1 MDNICTLVRDQEAN
15 YVEGTTTIS
24 KYVDFSMYEVV
35 NTIDAYMN
43 SVHISGPSDALG
55 REKPFF
61 NIVVAARNIWYRATD
76 IDRKDIRLKV
86 TKSSDVILTLVA
98 NILLRQWMKKANF
111 GQVLNDWGR
120 TLATYG
126 SAVLKFVEKDG
137 ELIVS
142 VIPWNRLV
150 PDPIDFENN
159 LIIEVLEYTPAQL
172 RKNKAYNQEM
182 VAQLLDNTSL
192 RTDLN
197 NQTKDSKKGYIKVY
211 EVHGELEK
219 SYLTDNESDDD
230 IYVQQMHAI
239 TFVKGDYDRSTKSYN
254 YDDYTLYSGPEK
266 KNPYLKTDLI
276 SEDGKTLA
284 IGAVQNLFQAQWM
297 VNHSVKIEKDV
308 LDMASLLILQ
318 TADKNLVGTNVL
330 TGLVTGDILTY
341 DATQDPNGVRQVNNA
356 HDITQ
361 IVAFGNMWQSLG
373 REING
378 ISEAMATGE
387 VKAGSAWRQTEALL
401 TESHSLFEIMKENK
415 GLAIEKM
422 LREYIIPHLKTKM
435 DTAEEIGEVLQDA
448 EVAQFDAIYVP
459 NEARRRNNRKIID
472 TVLKGEIAD
481 NGDMQMMEQ
490 DIKDELAPLG
500 NQRFLKPSDISTKT
514 WKEVL
519 KDFEWEPDVNP
530 TGEDTDDRA
539 VMETLNTMLQT
550 AVNNPELYR
559 FLVNKILE
567 RTGQISPVEIPNF
580 KPQQLSPEMVA
591 SGQNKQQN
599 VTSFQQNGR

>member
-1 MDNICTLVRDQEAN
+1 MNICSLVRDQEQN
-15 YVEGTTTIS
+15 YVEGTTSIS
-24 KYVDFSMYEVV
+24 KYVEFSMYETVQK
-35 NTIDAYMN
+35 IDSYMN
-43 SVHISGPSDALG
+43 SVHISGDVDAIG
-55 REKPFF
+55 RQKPFF

-86 TKSSDVILTLVA
+86 TKSSDVVLTLVA
-98 NILLRQWMKKANF
+98 NILLRQWMKKNHF

-142 VIPWNRLV
+142 VIPWNRLL
-150 PDPIDFENN
+150 PDVIDFENN

-172 RKNKAYNQEM
+172 RKNKAYDQDM
-182 VAQLLDNTSL
+182 VKQLLESESL

-197 NQTKDSKKGYIKVY
+197 NQTKDNKKGYIKVY
-211 EVHGELEK
+211 EVHGEIEK
-219 SYLTDNESDDD
+219 EYLTDKESDED
-230 IYVQQMHAI
+230 VFEQQMHVVC
-239 TFVKGDYDRSTKSYN
+239 FVKGDYDRSTRSYK
-254 YDDYTLYSGPEK
+254 YDDYTLYRGKEK

-284 IGAVQNLFQAQWM
+284 VGAVQNLFEAQWM
-297 VNHSVKIEKDV
+297 TNHSVKMEKDV
-308 LDMASLLILQ
+308 LDFASLMILQ
-318 TADKNLVGTNVL
+318 TADTGLVGMNVL
-330 TGLVTGDILTY
+330 NGLVTGDMLVY
-341 DATQDPNGVRQVNNA
+341 DAQKDPNGVRQVNNA
-356 HDITQ
+356 HDISQ
-361 IVAFGNMWQSLG
+361 IVTFGQMWQSLG

-435 DTAEEIGEVLQDA
+435 DTADEIGEVLQDA
-448 EVAQFDAIYVP
+448 EVAQFDSIYVP
-459 NEARRRNNRKIID
+459 NEARRRNNKRIKD
-472 TVLKGEIAD
+472 QVLSGQIAEQ
-481 NGDMQMMEQ
+481 GDLMTMEQ
-490 DIKDELAPLG
+490 DVKDELAPLG
-500 NQRFLKPSDISTKT
+500 NQRFLKPSDIPDKT
-514 WKEVL
+514 WKEML

-530 TGEDTDDRA
+530 TGEDSDDRA
-539 VMETLNTMLQT
+539 VMETLNTMLKT
-550 AVNNPELYR
+550 AVNQPELYK

-567 RTGQISPVEIPNF
+567 KTGQISPVEIPNF
-580 KPQQLSPEMVA
+580 KAPQQLSPMVA
-591 SGQNKQQN
+591 GQNTQSN
-599 VTSFQQNGR
+599 VASLQ

>member
-1 MDNICTLVRDQEAN
+1 MNICSLVRDQEQN
-15 YVEGTTTIS
+15 YVEGVTSIS
-24 KYVDFSMYEVV
+24 KYVSFNMYEVV

-43 SVHISGPSDALG
+43 SVHLSGSTDAIG

-86 TKSSDVILTLVA
+86 TKSSDVVLTLVA
-98 NILLRQWMKKANF
+98 NILLRQWMKKAHF

-142 VIPWNRLV
+142 VIPWNRLL
-150 PDPIDFENN
+150 PDVIDFENN

-172 RKNKAYNQEM
+172 RKNKAYDQDM
-182 VAQLLDNTSL
+182 VKQLLESESL

-197 NQTKDSKKGYIKVY
+197 NQTKDNKKGYIKVY
-211 EVHGELEK
+211 EVHGEIEK
-219 SYLTDNESDDD
+219 EYLTDKESDDD
-230 IYVQQMHAI
+230 VFEQQMHAVC
-239 TFVKGDYDRSTKSYN
+239 FVKGDYDRSTRSYK
-254 YDDYTLYSGPEK
+254 YDDYTLYRGKEK

-284 IGAVQNLFQAQWM
+284 VGAVQNLFEAQWM
-297 VNHSVKIEKDV
+297 TNHSVKMEKDV
-308 LDMASLLILQ
+308 LDFASLMILQ
-318 TADKNLVGTNVL
+318 TADTGLVGMNVL
-330 TGLVTGDILTY
+330 NGLVTGDMLVY
-341 DATQDPNGVRQVNNA
+341 DAQKDANGVRQVNNA
-356 HDITQ
+356 HDISQ
-361 IVAFGNMWQSLG
+361 IVTFGQMWQSLG

-459 NEARRRNNRKIID
+459 NEARRRNNKRIKD
-472 TVLKGEIAD
+472 QVLSGQIAEQ
-481 NGDMQMMEQ
+481 GDLMTMEQ
-490 DIKDELAPLG
+490 DVKDELAPLG
-500 NQRFLKPSDISTKT
+500 NQRFLKPSDIPDKT
-514 WKEVL
+514 WKEML

-530 TGEDTDDRA
+530 TGEDSDDRA
-539 VMETLNTMLQT
+539 VMETLNTMLKT
-550 AVNNPELYR
+550 AVNQPELYK

-567 RTGQISPVEIPNF
+567 KTGQISPVEIPNF
-580 KPQQLSPEMVA
+580 KAPQQLSPMVA
-591 SGQNKQQN
+591 GQNTQSN
-599 VTSFQQNGR
+599 VTSLQ

>member
-1 MDNICTLVRDQEAN
+1 MTDNICALVRDQENN
-15 YVEGTTTIS
+15 YVEGTTEIS
-24 KYVDFSMYEVV
+24 KYVSFNMFEVIQ
-35 NTIDAYMN
+35 TIDAYMN
-43 SVHISGPSDALG
+43 SVHLSGSTDAIG

-76 IDRKDIRLKV
+76 IDRKDIRLRV

-98 NILLRQWMKKANF
+98 NILLRQWMKKAHF

-150 PDPIDFENN
+150 PDVIDFENN

-172 RKNKAYNQEM
+172 RKNKAYDQEM
-182 VAQLLDNTSL
+182 VKQLLESQSL

-197 NQTKDSKKGYIKVY
+197 NQTKDNKKGYIKVY
-211 EVHGELEK
+211 EVHGEIEK
-219 SYLTDNESDDD
+219 EYLTDKETDDD
-230 IYVQQMHAI
+230 IFEQQMHAL
-239 TFVKGDYDRSTKSYN
+239 TFVKGDYDRSTRSYK
-254 YDDYTLYSGPEK
+254 YDDYTLYRGKEK
-266 KNPYLKTDLI
+266 KSPYLKTDLI

-284 IGAVQNLFQAQWM
+284 VGAVQNLFEAQWM
-297 VNHSVKIEKDV
+297 TNHSVKMEKDV
-308 LDMASLLILQ
+308 LDFASLMILQ
-318 TADKNLVGTNVL
+318 TADTGLVGMNVL
-330 TGLVTGDILTY
+330 NGLVTGDMLVY
-341 DATQDPNGVRQVNNA
+341 DAQKDPNGIRQVNNA
-356 HDITQ
+356 HDISQ
-361 IVAFGNMWQSLG
+361 IVTFGQMWQSLG

-387 VKAGSAWRQTEALL
+387 VKAGAAWRQTEALL

-448 EVAQFDAIYVP
+448 EVAQFDSIYVP
-459 NEARRRNNRKIID
+459 NEARRRNNKR
-472 TVLKGEIAD
+472 
-481 NGDMQMMEQ
+481 
-490 DIKDELAPLG
+490 IKDQVLSGQIAEQGDLTTMEEAIKSELAPLG
-500 NQRFLKPSDISTKT
+500 NQRFLKPSDISDKT
-514 WKEVL
+514 WKEML

-530 TGEDTDDRA
+530 TSEDSDDKA
-539 VMETLNTMLQT
+539 VMETLNTMLTT
-550 AVNNPELYR
+550 AVNQPELYK

-567 RTGQISPVEIPNF
+567 KTGQISPVEIPNF
-580 KPQQLSPEMVA
+580 KAPQQLSPMVA
-591 SGQNKQQN
+591 GQNNQQN
-599 VTSFQQNGR
+599 VTSLQ

>member
-1 MDNICTLVRDQEAN
+1 MTDNICALVRDQENN
-15 YVEGTTTIS
+15 YVEGTTEIS
-24 KYVDFSMYEVV
+24 KYVSFNMFEVIQ
-35 NTIDAYMN
+35 TIDAYMN
-43 SVHISGPSDALG
+43 SVHLSGSTDAIG

-76 IDRKDIRLKV
+76 IDRKDIRLRV

-98 NILLRQWMKKANF
+98 NILLRQWMKKAHF

-150 PDPIDFENN
+150 PDVIDFENN

-172 RKNKAYNQEM
+172 RKNKAYDQEM
-182 VAQLLDNTSL
+182 VKQLLESQSL

-197 NQTKDSKKGYIKVY
+197 NQTKDNKKGYIKVY
-211 EVHGELEK
+211 EVHGEIEK
-219 SYLTDNESDDD
+219 EYLTDKETDDD
-230 IYVQQMHAI
+230 IFEQQMHVI
-239 TFVKGDYDRSTKSYN
+239 SFVKGDYDRSTRSYK
-254 YDDYTLYSGPEK
+254 YDDYTLYRGKEK
-266 KNPYLKTDLI
+266 KSPYLKTDLI

-284 IGAVQNLFQAQWM
+284 VGAVQNLFEAQWM
-297 VNHSVKIEKDV
+297 TNHSVKMEKDV
-308 LDMASLLILQ
+308 LDFASLMILQ
-318 TADKNLVGTNVL
+318 TADTGLVGMNVL
-330 TGLVTGDILTY
+330 NGLVTGDMLVY
-341 DATQDPNGVRQVNNA
+341 DAQKDPNGIRQVNNA
-356 HDITQ
+356 HDISQ
-361 IVAFGNMWQSLG
+361 IVTFGQMWQSLG

-387 VKAGSAWRQTEALL
+387 VKAGAAWRQTEALL

-435 DTAEEIGEVLQDA
+435 DTADEIGEVLQDA
-448 EVAQFDAIYVP
+448 EVAQFDSIYVP
-459 NEARRRNNRKIID
+459 NEARRRNNKRIKD
-472 TVLKGEIAD
+472 QVLSGQIAEQ
-481 NGDMQMMEQ
+481 GDLMTMEE
-490 DIKDELAPLG
+490 DIKSELAPLG
-500 NQRFLKPSDISTKT
+500 SQRFLKPSDISDKT
-514 WKEVL
+514 WKEML

-530 TGEDTDDRA
+530 TSEDSDDKA
-539 VMETLNTMLQT
+539 VMETLNTMLTT
-550 AVNNPELYR
+550 AVNQPELYK

-567 RTGQISPVEIPNF
+567 KTGQISPVEIPNF
-580 KPQQLSPEMVA
+580 KAPQQLSPMVA
-591 SGQNKQQN
+591 GQNNQQN
-599 VTSFQQNGR
+599 VTSLQ

>member
-1 MDNICTLVRDQEAN
+1 MDNICALVREQENN
-15 YVEGTTTIS
+15 YVEGITNIS

-43 SVHISGPSDALG
+43 SVHISGQVDALG

-61 NIVVAARNIWYRATD
+61 NIVIAARNIWYRATD
-76 IDRKDIRLKV
+76 IDRRDIRLKV

-159 LIIEVLEYTPAQL
+159 LIIEVLEFTPAQL
-172 RKNKAYNQEM
+172 RKQKGYDQEM
-182 VAQLLDNTSL
+182 VAQLLENTGL

-197 NQTKDSKKGYIKVY
+197 NQTRDNKKGYIKVY
-211 EVHGELEK
+211 EVHGEIEK
-219 SYLTDNESDDD
+219 SHLTGKESDEG
-230 IYVQQMHAI
+230 IFVQQMHAV
-239 TFVKGDYDRSTKSYN
+239 TFVKGDYDRSTRSYK
-254 YDDYTLYSGPEK
+254 YDDYTLYSGQEK

-284 IGAVQNLFQAQWM
+284 VGAVQNLFQAQWM

-308 LDMASLLILQ
+308 LDLASLLILQ

-330 TGLVTGDILTY
+330 IGLVTGDILTY
-341 DATQDPNGVRQVNNA
+341 DSQQDPNGVRQVNNA
-356 HDITQ
+356 HDISQ
-361 IVAFGNMWQSLG
+361 IVTFGQMWQSLG

-401 TESHSLFEIMKENK
+401 QESHSLFEVMKENK
-415 GLAIEKM
+415 GLVIEKM
-422 LREYIIPHLKTKM
+422 LREYIIPYLKTKM
-435 DTAEEIGEVLQDA
+435 DTSEEIGEILQDA

-459 NEARRRNNRKIID
+459 NEARRRNNKRIIEQ
-472 TVLKGEIAD
+472 VLSGQIAE
-481 NGDMQMMEQ
+481 NGDLPALEQ
-490 DIKDELAPLG
+490 EIKGELAPLG
-500 NQRFLKPSDISTKT
+500 NQRFIKPSDIPDKT
-514 WKEVL
+514 WKEIL

-530 TGEDTDDRA
+530 TSEDTNRQE
-539 VMETLNTMLQT
+539 VMATLNTMLTT
-550 AVNNPELYR
+550 AVNNPDLYR

-567 RTGQISPVEIPNF
+567 NTGQISPVEIPQF
-580 KPQQLSPEMVA
+580 KPQQLSPAMVA
-591 SGQNKQQN
+591 AGQNKQ
-599 VTSFQQNGR
+599 

>member
-1 MDNICTLVRDQEAN
+1 MDNICTLVRDQENN
-15 YVEGTTTIS
+15 YVEGTTSIS
-24 KYVDFSMYEVV
+24 KYVDHSMFETIQ
-35 NTIDAYMN
+35 TIDAYMN
-43 SVHISGPSDALG
+43 SVHVSGPTDVLY
-55 REKPFF
+55 RPKPFF

-98 NILLRQWMKKANF
+98 NILLRQWMKKANY
-111 GQVLNDWGR
+111 GQFLNDWGR

-126 SAVLKFVEKDG
+126 SAVAKFVEKDG
-137 ELIVS
+137 ELSCS

-150 PDPIDFENN
+150 PDVIDFENN
-159 LIIEVLEYTPAQL
+159 LIIEVLEFTPAQL
-172 RKNKAYNQEM
+172 RKQKGYDQEM
-182 VAQLLDNTSL
+182 VKQLLESQSL

-197 NQTKDSKKGYIKVY
+197 NQTKDNKKGYIKVY
-211 EVHGELEK
+211 EVHGEIEK
-219 SYLTDNESDDD
+219 SYLTGKESDED
-230 IYVQQMHAI
+230 IYVQQMHAV
-239 TFVKGDYDRSTKSYN
+239 TFVKGDYDRSTRSYK
-254 YDDYTLYSGPEK
+254 YEDYTLYSGQEK

-284 IGAVQNLFQAQWM
+284 VGAVQNLFEAQWM
-297 VNHSVKIEKDV
+297 TNHSVKMEKDV
-308 LDMASLLILQ
+308 LDLASLLILQ
-318 TADKNLVGTNVL
+318 TADKNLVGTNVISS
-330 TGLVTGDILTY
+330 LVTGDILTY
-341 DATQDPNGVRQVNNA
+341 DAQQDPNGVRQVNNA
-356 HDITQ
+356 HDISQ
-361 IVAFGNMWQSLG
+361 IVTFGQMWQSLG

-435 DTAEEIGEVLQDA
+435 DTADEIGEVLQDA
-448 EVAQFDAIYVP
+448 EVAQFDSIYVP

-472 TVLKGEIAD
+472 TVLSGQIAD
-481 NGDMQMMEQ
+481 NGDLQTLEE
-490 DIKDELAPLG
+490 DIKGELAPLG
-500 NQRFLKPSDISTKT
+500 NQRFLKPSDIPDKT
-514 WKEVL
+514 WKEML

-530 TGEDTDDRA
+530 TSEDSDDRA

-550 AVNNPELYR
+550 AVNQPELYK

-580 KPQQLSPEMVA
+580 KEPQQQLSPMVA
-591 SGQNKQQN
+591 GQNTQKN
-599 VTSFQQNGR
+599 VTSLQ